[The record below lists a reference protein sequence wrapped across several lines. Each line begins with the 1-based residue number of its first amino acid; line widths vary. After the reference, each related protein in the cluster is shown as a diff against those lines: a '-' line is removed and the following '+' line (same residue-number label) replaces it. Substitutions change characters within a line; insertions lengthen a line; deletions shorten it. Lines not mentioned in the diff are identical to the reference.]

1 MDPQNRETPVIR
13 SHGWLRLAVLAL
25 STMAIVTA
33 AVGAESPRP
42 ADLRSQFTQA
52 LAQFDLAQ
60 EIQAQQPDR
69 ARQLLLSAA
78 QRFKSLVAAGITNG
92 RLEYN
97 LGNCYLQARDPGRAI
112 LHYRR
117 ALRFIPRDPL
127 LTDNLREARSR
138 CLTQIRSARGKAFL
152 RSVFFWHHR
161 TSMAERTWVAWAGY
175 VAFWLLLAMRSLWPR
190 RVLSILTTA
199 AGALALVLA
208 GSVAVTQG
216 SQRNTPAGVVTALD
230 VIVYK
235 GPGMGYQRQFE
246 QPLQP
251 GVEFIVR
258 ERRGSWWRAELP
270 DGQLGWIAA
279 SDAELV
285 TPDSS

>member
-1 MDPQNRETPVIR
+1 MIR
-13 SHGWLRLAVLAL
+13 SHGWLRAAGLTLATLA
-25 STMAIVTA
+25 MVTA
-33 AVGAESPRP
+33 TAAGAESPRP

-52 LAQFDLAQ
+52 LNQFDQAQ
-60 EIQAQQPDR
+60 EIQSQQPDR

-117 ALRFIPRDPL
+117 ALRLIPRDPL
-127 LTDNLREARSR
+127 LTDNLHEARSR
-138 CLTQIRSARGKAFL
+138 CLTQIRSARSKAFL
-152 RSVFFWHHR
+152 RSVFFWHYQ
-161 TSMAERTWVAWAGY
+161 TSMAERTWVAWVGY

-190 RVLSILTTA
+190 RVLFIMATV
-199 AGALALVLA
+199 AGALALVMA

-235 GPGMGYQRQFE
+235 GPGSGYQRQFE

>member
-1 MDPQNRETPVIR
+1 
-13 SHGWLRLAVLAL
+13 
-25 STMAIVTA
+25 MAIVTA
-33 AVGAESPRP
+33 AAGDESPRLV
-42 ADLRSQFTQA
+42 DLRSQFTQA
-52 LAQFDLAQ
+52 LNQFDQAQ
-60 EIQAQQPDR
+60 EIQSQQPDR

-117 ALRFIPRDPL
+117 ALRLIPRDPL
-127 LTDNLREARSR
+127 LTDNLHEARSR
-138 CLTQIRSARGKAFL
+138 CLTQIRSARSKAFL
-152 RSVFFWHHR
+152 RSVFFWHYQ
-161 TSMAERTWVAWAGY
+161 TSMAERTWVAWVGY
-175 VAFWLLLAMRSLWPR
+175 VAFWLLLAIRSLWPR
-190 RVLSILTTA
+190 RVLSILMTV

-230 VIVYK
+230 VVVYK
-235 GPGMGYQRQFE
+235 GPGSGYQRQFE

-258 ERRGSWWRAELP
+258 ERRGSWWRTELP